1 MKVCVNCFSD
11 KELKGFISS
20 SSEIGDCAVCESKNQ
35 PLLDVSELFDF
46 FQELVDNF
54 KIDENGMPLSSKIQS
69 NWSFFSSHGS
79 ANKILNYVL
88 PNLQTEVIS
97 SNINV
102 EYTDDIIENYNQAID
117 WYLKKI
123 DVDYLLIDNYQN
135 QLSIRFADI
144 TPYNF
149 ISSNKKDI
157 NKQYRSFTMED
168 TGTCKFKLVDNK
180 QVEFENYEHLLNQ
193 ILEFINLNF
202 THIKNNIDIKSE
214 VIYTQTDLEV
224 QEIEVK
230 KHFKSCF
237 LKEISDNKNLYNYIK
252 NHYLFKKLNNDLS
265 NKNKTTKHKI

>member
-1 MKVCVNCFSD
+1 MIDIKHYKYDFNTKD
-11 KELKGFISS
+11 LTNKESNS
-20 SSEIGDCAVCESKNQ
+20 YDYIGDA
-35 PLLDVSELFDF
+35 
-46 FQELVDNF
+46 
-54 KIDENGMPLSSKIQS
+54 LS
-69 NWSFFSSHGS
+69 
-79 ANKILNYVL
+79 L
-88 PNLQTEVIS
+88 
-97 SNINV
+97 NINYQ
-102 EYTDDIIENYNQAID
+102 EDNEEKTINLNF
-117 WYLKKI
+117 LS
-123 DVDYLLIDNYQN
+123 YLLIDNYQN

-202 THIKNNIDIKSE
+202 THIKNNIDIKSK
-214 VIYTQTDLEV
+214 VIYKQTDLEAH
-224 QEIEVK
+224 EIEVK
-230 KHFKSCF
+230 DHFKSCF

>member
-1 MKVCVNCFSD
+1 MIDIKHYKYDFNTKD
-11 KELKGFISS
+11 LTNKESNS
-20 SSEIGDCAVCESKNQ
+20 YNYIGDA
-35 PLLDVSELFDF
+35 
-46 FQELVDNF
+46 
-54 KIDENGMPLSSKIQS
+54 LS
-69 NWSFFSSHGS
+69 
-79 ANKILNYVL
+79 L
-88 PNLQTEVIS
+88 
-97 SNINV
+97 NINYQ
-102 EYTDDIIENYNQAID
+102 EDNEEKTINLNF
-117 WYLKKI
+117 LS
-123 DVDYLLIDNYQN
+123 YLLIDNYQN

-202 THIKNNIDIKSE
+202 THIKNNIDIKSK
-214 VIYTQTDLEV
+214 VIYKHTDLESH
-224 QEIEVK
+224 EIEVK
-230 KHFKSCF
+230 DHFKLCF

-265 NKNKTTKHKI
+265 NKNKATKHKI